1 MNMIGHNHKFIYGDS
16 RDSIAA
22 NNIILYDLTDF
33 RQGNHRG
40 VVGAAPYDV
49 AENLLSVLGADGDE
63 VCSALIIIII
73 RNTIRPS
80 LR

>member
-1 MNMIGHNHKFIYGDS
+1 MIGHNHKFIYGDS

-40 VVGAAPYDV
+40 VEAAAPYDV
-49 AENLLSVLGADGDE
+49 ARICFLSWVQMVTKYAPL
-63 VCSALIIIII
+63 
-73 RNTIRPS
+73 
-80 LR
+80 